1 MSQPGGSVNLEK
13 MFDVAGLTSVVTGA
27 ASGIGLAY
35 AEIMAE
41 CNARV
46 TLMDKDLALLTREVE
61 RLRSQGHDVRSEHV
75 DVTDREQLNQAFE
88 RTAGAYGGLDV
99 VYVNAGVDAG
109 PGFMTVEGSYNEL
122 GALEN
127 VLPEQWD
134 TVIAVNLTGAF
145 STLQASARWMKHFGR
160 GGRIIVTTSNA
171 AFINESI
178 VGTPYMPAKAGLA
191 HLVRHAALE
200 LAQYG
205 IRVNAIAPGA
215 FQTNIAGGRLR
226 IPADRK
232 AFEQRSL
239 QRRVPTTEEIKGL
252 ALFLASPAA
261 AYMTGSTVVIDGG
274 TAVGR
279 LD

>member
-1 MSQPGGSVNLEK
+1 MGRDTVNLEK
-13 MFDVAGLTSVVTGA
+13 MFDVVGQASVVTGA

-41 CNARV
+41 CQARV
-46 TLMDKDLALLTREVE
+46 TLMDKDLPLLTQEVE
-61 RLRSQGHDVRSEHV
+61 RLRNMGNDVRSEHV
-75 DVTDREQLNQAFE
+75 DVTDRVRLDQAFE
-88 RTAGAYGGLDV
+88 CTAMEYGRLDV
-99 VYVNAGVDAG
+99 VFVNAGIDAG
-109 PGFMTVEGSYNEL
+109 PGFMTPEGSRNEL

-127 VLPEQWD
+127 VSPDQWD
-134 TVIAVNLTGAF
+134 KVIAVNLTAAF
-145 STLQASARWMKHFGR
+145 HTLQAASLWMKRFGR
-160 GGRIIVTTSNA
+160 GGCIIVTTSNA
-171 AFINESI
+171 AGINESI

-200 LAQYG
+200 LAEYG

-215 FQTNIAGGRLR
+215 FQTNIAGGRLK

-261 AYMTGSTVVIDGG
+261 AYMTGSTVLIDGG
-274 TAVGR
+274 ATLGR
-279 LD
+279 IA